1 MNERVSLNGVAGQEN
16 AVFDRETKRNVSRE
30 TFREATAPSS

>member
-16 AVFDRETKRNVSRE
+16 AVFDRETKINVSRE
-30 TFREATAPSS
+30 TFSEAITLSS

>member
-16 AVFDRETKRNVSRE
+16 AVFDRETKLNVSRE

>member
-1 MNERVSLNGVAGQEN
+1 MNEQVSLNGVAGQEN

-30 TFREATAPSS
+30 TFREATAPSN